1 MAVFQTDG
9 EPPSR
14 GRTIFVNRGCTQNNS
29 AAPTN
34 MVAANSHNCACWTAA
49 PFPLLMPETGRTL
62 GEISGLEK
70 HLAHEGEREPEHGS

>member
-14 GRTIFVNRGCTQNNS
+14 GRTIFVKSGWTQNNS

-34 MVAANSHNCACWTAA
+34 MVAANNHSCACWAA
-49 PFPLLMPETGRTL
+49 AFPLLMP
-62 GEISGLEK
+62 
-70 HLAHEGEREPEHGS
+70 